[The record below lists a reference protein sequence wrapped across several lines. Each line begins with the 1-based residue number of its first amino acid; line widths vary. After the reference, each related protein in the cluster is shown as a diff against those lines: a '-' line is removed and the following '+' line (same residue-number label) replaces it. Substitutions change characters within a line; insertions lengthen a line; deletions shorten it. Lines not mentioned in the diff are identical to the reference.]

1 MQGSRE
7 RGQLAPFPL
16 CKLPQRGPRPR
27 PLNNFSL
34 RSSAAY
40 SARLL
45 RVNSC
50 RSPQSGSKGG
60 GAPTPWRA
68 RNYISRG
75 LSTVAP
81 GFNPTHMSI
90 RTLGECKCPVTDRER
105 DPLTQQQQ
113 QQQHCRIKLHLLLA
127 RHAFIRRWPLK
138 ILRRRIT
145 DEYSK

>member
-7 RGQLAPFPL
+7 RGQLAPSPL

-40 SARLL
+40 SAGLL
-45 RVNSC
+45 RINSC

-60 GAPTPWRA
+60 CANTLEGQKLHQQGVI
-68 RNYISRG
+68 NC
-75 LSTVAP
+75 STGVQP
-81 GFNPTHMSI
+81 HSHVNSH
-90 RTLGECKCPVTDRER
+90 LGGGKCPVTDRER
-105 DPLTQQQQ
+105 DPRTQK

>member
-1 MQGSRE
+1 VQGSRE

-60 GAPTPWRA
+60 GCANTLEGQKLHQQ
-68 RNYISRG
+68 G
-75 LSTVAP
+75 LSTVAR

-90 RTLGECKCPVTDRER
+90 RTMGECKCPVTDRER
-105 DPLTQQQQ
+105 DPRTQK

>member
-7 RGQLAPFPL
+7 RGQLAPSPL

-34 RSSAAY
+34 RSSVAY

-50 RSPQSGSKGG
+50 RSPQSGSKGV
-60 GAPTPWRA
+60 ALTPWRA
-68 RNYISRG
+68 RNYISTG
-75 LSTVAP
+75 LSTVAR

-105 DPLTQQQQ
+105 DPRTQK